1 MPTNQSAT
9 DAGVISA
16 TSERLFQTVEALFG
30 RPLTDAERLSFTTQL
45 AGLSFAT
52 VQPGDL
58 ITADLFNSLRADLN
72 DLATRLAIVEQG
84 SSGPVI
90 SRAEPAREIEVGG
103 VLTLVGS
110 GFDPAT
116 APSPLA
122 NTRVVLGGIV
132 ITQFEPGSGNNRLI
146 LRVPESFT
154 LLPLDVEAVVRV
166 GATSSS
172 NPWLIRLLSRPLRIE
187 RIEPAVVRVRERMTV
202 FGSGFDPDR
211 QRNAVFLDNQQ
222 IVTLFNE
229 SNAQQLIF
237 DVPPSLNLT
246 VPRNVAIRVETGG
259 RSTGVFQKEILP
271 ERPVPQR
278 SVARI
283 TPQTSPP
290 VTAGQTSRYVWQVL
304 SDATAVATYN
314 FTISI
319 GTAPGAPA
327 WAATLLQSSSGPLQ
341 KLATFTLSADIA
353 VPVSAQTGRLNLSA
367 VSTDGLVKGE
377 YQVDLV
383 PGQPAENPDAFAVLR
398 VAPDDTFSKAADIQF
413 EGTTR
418 RGIIVLGGTRTDIT
432 ASLDVAAPGAGT
444 YQLLIDLRR
453 ANQTAPDTGPDS
465 VWTTVVTDPP
475 PPQDPTKKVEV
486 GAAGSSVA
494 VSIILVHATP
504 VGANSARELRLRAVR
519 DNADG
524 TTTTYSTRTI
534 IEARTT
540 I

>member
-1 MPTNQSAT
+1 MATNPPAT
-9 DAGVISA
+9 GARVVSA
-16 TSERLFQTVEALFG
+16 TSERLFQAVEALFG
-30 RPLTDAERLSFTTQL
+30 RSLTDAERLSFTTQL
-45 AGLSFAT
+45 VGLSFT
-52 VQPGDL
+52 PVQPGDL
-58 ITADLFNSLRADLN
+58 ITADLFNSLRAELN
-72 DLATRLAIVEQG
+72 NLALRLAIVEQG
-84 SSGPVI
+84 TSTTGPVI
-90 SRAEPAREIEVGG
+90 SRADPTREIEVGS

-110 GFDPAT
+110 GFDLAT
-116 APSPLA
+116 ALSPLA

-132 ITQFEPGSGNNRLI
+132 ITQFQPGSDSNRLI

-154 LLPLDVEAVVRV
+154 LLPLDVEAIVRV

-172 NPWLIRLLSRPLRIE
+172 NPWPIRLLSRPLRID

-211 QRNAVFLDNQQ
+211 QRNTVFLDNQP
-222 IVTLFNE
+222 IGTLFNQ

-246 VPRNVAIRVETGG
+246 VARNVAIRVETGG
-259 RSTGVFQKEILP
+259 RSTGVVQKEILP

-278 SVARI
+278 GVALI
-283 TPQTSPP
+283 TPQSSPR
-290 VTAGQTSRYVWQVL
+290 VTARQTSRFVWQVL

-314 FTISI
+314 FTISV
-319 GTAPGAPA
+319 GTAVGAPA
-327 WAATLLQSSSGPLQ
+327 WTATLLQSSSGPLQ
-341 KLATFTLSADIA
+341 PLATFTLGADIA
-353 VPVSAQTGRLNLSA
+353 VPVGAQPGRLNLSA

-383 PGQPAENPDAFAVLR
+383 PGQPAENPDAFAVLT
-398 VAPDDTFSKAADIQF
+398 VAPDGTFSKAADIQF

-418 RGIIVLGGTRTDIT
+418 QGIIVLGGTSTLIT
-432 ASLDVAAPGAGT
+432 ANLDVAAQGAGT
-444 YQLLIDLRR
+444 YQVLIDLRR
-453 ANQTAPDTGPDS
+453 AGQTAPDAGPDS

-475 PPQDPTKKVEV
+475 EGDDLIV

-494 VSIILVHATP
+494 VNIALVHATP
-504 VGANSARELRLRAVR
+504 VGASSARELRLRAVR

-524 TTTTYSTRTI
+524 TTKTYSTRTI